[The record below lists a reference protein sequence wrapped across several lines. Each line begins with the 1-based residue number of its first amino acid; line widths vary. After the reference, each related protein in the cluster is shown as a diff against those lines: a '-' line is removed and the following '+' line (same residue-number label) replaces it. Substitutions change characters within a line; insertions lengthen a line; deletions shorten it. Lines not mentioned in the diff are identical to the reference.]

1 MTERFK
7 KVIEFWYCD
16 AYKSMYSMMSHID
29 NYIKDETTIDE
40 LGTDSLDEV
49 LLVMDLEREYNI
61 EITDEEVARMKL
73 RTMPF
78 KYLCEYVETKERNKY
93 LKQ

>member
-7 KVIEFWYCD
+7 KVIGFWYCD
-16 AYKSMYSMMSHID
+16 VYKSMYSMMSRID
-29 NYIKDETTIDE
+29 NYIKDEMTIDE

-61 EITDEEVARMKL
+61 EITDEEVARMKF

>member
-16 AYKSMYSMMSHID
+16 VYKSMHSMMSRID
-29 NYIKDETTIDE
+29 NYINDEMTIDK

-61 EITDEEVARMKL
+61 EIPDEEIERINF

-78 KYLCEYVETKERNKY
+78 KYLCEYVETKAQNKY
-93 LKQ
+93 LK

>member
-1 MTERFK
+1 
-7 KVIEFWYCD
+7 
-16 AYKSMYSMMSHID
+16 MYSTMSRID
-29 NYIKDETTIDE
+29 SYIKEETTINE
-40 LGTDSLDEV
+40 LGADSLDEV

-61 EITDEEVARMKL
+61 DISTEEVTRMKF

>member
-1 MTERFK
+1 
-7 KVIEFWYCD
+7 
-16 AYKSMYSMMSHID
+16 MMSRID
-29 NYIKDETTIDE
+29 SYIKDETTIDE
-40 LGTDSLDEV
+40 LGADSLDVV

-61 EITDEEVARMKL
+61 EIMDEEVVRMKF
-73 RTMPF
+73 RTIPF

>member
-1 MTERFK
+1 
-7 KVIEFWYCD
+7 
-16 AYKSMYSMMSHID
+16 MMSRVD
-29 NYIKDETTIDE
+29 SYIKDETTIDE
-40 LGTDSLDEV
+40 LGADSLDIV

-61 EITDEEVARMKL
+61 EITDEEVVRMKF